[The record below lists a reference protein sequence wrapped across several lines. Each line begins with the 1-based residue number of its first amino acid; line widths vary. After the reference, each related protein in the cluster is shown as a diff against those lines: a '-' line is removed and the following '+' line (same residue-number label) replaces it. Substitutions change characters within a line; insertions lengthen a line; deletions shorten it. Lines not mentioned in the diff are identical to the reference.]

1 MSEPGR
7 PGLGANV
14 NERIDPIP
22 VLTDIVEDSD
32 HGAASATDPTVTF
45 LEELEAHLTAA
56 IHEQADE
63 LVHNACREMEAL
75 LLEQVSDR
83 LKAELPGLVARVILE
98 HFRGPQRTN

>member
-1 MSEPGR
+1 M
-7 PGLGANV
+7 
-14 NERIDPIP
+14 NERIEAIP
-22 VLTDIVEDSD
+22 VLTDVVDD
-32 HGAASATDPTVTF
+32 TDRGGTPATDPTVAF
-45 LEELEAHLTAA
+45 LEELESHLTAA

-83 LKAELPGLVARVILE
+83 LKAELPALVSRVILE